1 MTLEAWEA
9 IAFAVGVAIAVVVMF
24 LGAETLARLW

>member
-9 IAFAVGVAIAVVVMF
+9 GI
-24 LGAETLARLW
+24 TTPKWRK